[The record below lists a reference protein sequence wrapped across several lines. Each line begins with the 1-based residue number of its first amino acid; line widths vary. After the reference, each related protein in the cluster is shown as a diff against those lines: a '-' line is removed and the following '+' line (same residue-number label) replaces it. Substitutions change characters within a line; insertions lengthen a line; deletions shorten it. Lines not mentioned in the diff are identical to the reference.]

1 MPHRGVLTRD
11 DGVHTG
17 DDGQCGSAANG
28 RYDAS
33 TLSHRQRVWGLS
45 AHESGID
52 ECRSPK
58 VRKLSVSAG
67 KQLPSAHPSRRLF
80 NQQNRKRSMNRI
92 TGRSAFLALLKDEGI
107 THLFGNPGTT
117 ELPIMHAL
125 KEHPD
130 LTYVMAM
137 QESLVVAIADGFSRA
152 SGRLVACNVHVAPGL
167 GNAMGSLY
175 NAKFTGTPM
184 ILTAGQ
190 QEQGHG
196 LTEPLLYDPLVR
208 IAEPLVKWAVEV
220 TRLEDLPRIVRR
232 AAKIATTPPTGPVF
246 ISLPGDILNAEAGLD
261 LGRPTRV
268 DSSVRPSAEAIE
280 RLARRLLEAKRPVIV
295 AGDEIVKSDAL
306 AEAAQLALTLGAPAW
321 QQTAPYG
328 AHFLSESPCFMGT
341 LPRVQKQ
348 VREILAPHDLMIV
361 LGSDPL
367 RMSVYSEVDP
377 LPEGLPIVQ
386 IGLVDHDLAKNY
398 PAELALKADVKE
410 TLRSLIPVLA
420 AAGGAP
426 LAQRA
431 GEAVA
436 NLTSRNWSARR
447 HTLIGEITAKMAG
460 APIDPDWLTLQLVE
474 ALPANAILVDEGLTS
489 SRLVPALRPHRDRY
503 GYHGLASG
511 GIGWGLPASVGASL
525 ANPDRPVVCYSGDGS
540 AMYSIQAL
548 WTAAHHKLPLTV
560 VIANNGGYRIIKQRL
575 KAFHGTDHFIGMDFA
590 DPAVD
595 FTGLAKSLGCEAL
608 RITAADEVAPALASA
623 FAQPGA
629 KLIEVVVD
637 GSIG

>member
-1 MPHRGVLTRD
+1 MSKNGK
-11 DGVHTG
+11 TG
-17 DDGQCGSAANG
+17 A
-28 RYDAS
+28 
-33 TLSHRQRVWGLS
+33 
-45 AHESGID
+45 
-52 ECRSPK
+52 
-58 VRKLSVSAG
+58 
-67 KQLPSAHPSRRLF
+67 
-80 NQQNRKRSMNRI
+80 NRI

-196 LTEPLLYDPLVR
+196 LTEPVLYDPLVR

-232 AAKIATTPPTGPVF
+232 AAKVAMTPPTGPVF
-246 ISLPGDILNAEAGLD
+246 ISLPGDILNSEAGLE
-261 LGRPTRV
+261 LGRATRV
-268 DSSVRPSAEAIE
+268 DTRVKPSDESLDALVQRILRAE
-280 RLARRLLEAKRPVIV
+280 RPVIV
-295 AGDEIVKSDAL
+295 VGDEIVKSDAL
-306 AEAAQLALTLGAPAW
+306 HEAAAFAEALGCPAW

-328 AHFLSESPCFMGT
+328 AHFLSESPCYMGS
-341 LPRVQKQ
+341 LPRVQPQ
-348 VREILAPHDLMIV
+348 VREILVPHDLMIV

-377 LPEGLPIVQ
+377 LPAGLPMVQ
-386 IGLVDHDLAKNY
+386 IGLVDWDLAKNY
-398 PAELALKADVKE
+398 PAEIALKADVRE
-410 TLRSLIPVLA
+410 TLRALIPALK
-420 AAGGAP
+420 AAGGGA
-426 LAQRA
+426 LDTRA
-431 GEAVA
+431 RSGIAA
-436 NLTSRNWSARR
+436 MASKNW
-447 HTLIGEITAKMAG
+447 TAKRAKLVEQISTKRD
-460 APIDPDWLTLQLVE
+460 ASPIDPDWLALQVVE
-474 ALPANAILVDEGLTS
+474 AMPQNAILVDEGLTS
-489 SRLVPALRPHRDRY
+489 SRYISALRPHRDRY

-511 GIGWGLPASVGASL
+511 GIGWGLPASVGVTL

-560 VIANNGGYRIIKQRL
+560 VIVNNGGYRIIKQRL
-575 KAFHGTDHFIGMDFA
+575 LAFHKDDHFVGMDFV
-590 DPAVD
+590 DPPVD
-595 FTGLAKSLGCEAL
+595 FCGLAKALGLEAI
-608 RITAADEVAPALASA
+608 RITKAEEVASALASA
-623 FAQPGA
+623 FGRPGA
-629 KLIEVVVD
+629 KLIEVMVD
-637 GSIG
+637 GSVK